1 MKRYEQF
8 SSHLDVLKNAKNE
21 DIENTFIVSGIID
34 KFFVQFELGWKL
46 FKDLLRYEGRSEV
59 ATGSPRDIIKAA
71 YKVYDSMDEETWLL
85 MLSERNNLAHLYDE
99 DAAIT
104 LVEHILNMY
113 IGEFEVLR
121 KALIKRYGEDF
132 LLGEWR

>member
-21 DIENTFIVSGIID
+21 DINNTFIVSGIID
-34 KFFVQFELGWKL
+34 KFFIQFELGWKL
-46 FKDLLRYEGRSEV
+46 FKDLLRYEGRSEA

-71 YKVYDSMDEETWLL
+71 YKVYDSMDEETWLF

-99 DAAIT
+99 DAATT
-104 LVEHILNMY
+104 LVEHILDMY
-113 IGEFEVLR
+113 IEEFEALR

-132 LLGEWR
+132 LLGE